1 MAELYSI
8 VYMYHI
14 FFIHSSVDGDLGC
27 LHILAMVNS
36 AAINIWGQAYFWIIG
51 FSEYFPRGGIAG
63 SYVNSTFSFFRNL
76 HTILHSGCTNLYSH
90 QEYRRV
96 SFSPYPELIICIQTT
111 YLKRNKEEKV
121 IHGFIAFFSSPLIS
135 FLFSF
140 FIPVLL
146 LVTSSP
152 A

>member
-27 LHILAMVNS
+27 LHILAMVNC

-90 QEYRRV
+90 QEFRRV
-96 SFSPYPELIICIQTT
+96 SFSPYPELIIFIQTT

-121 IHGFIAFFSSPLIS
+121 IYGFIAFFSSPLIS

-140 FIPVLL
+140 FIPVPL